1 VARQELLSVDDVA
14 QIAKLSAKTVRR
26 AIERGDL
33 VGHKVC
39 GRWRIRES
47 DFEAWIERGRFVAV
61 GETSPKRPAS
71 SEARGSIAALR
82 RIGREAA

>member
-1 VARQELLSVDDVA
+1 MELLSVDDVA

-26 AIERGDL
+26 AIDRGEL
-33 VGHKVC
+33 VAHKVC

-47 DFEAWIERGRFVAV
+47 DFEAWIERGRFVAAR
-61 GETSPKRPAS
+61 ETSPKTPANCD
-71 SEARGSIAALR
+71 ARGSIAALR